1 VTRTSL
7 NVPVSVRRAIV
18 AHARR
23 DRPLEC
29 CGLLIGRGR
38 NVLAV
43 LPAANLARSTV
54 RYRLDPRV
62 HIDARR
68 WLRQCEPPLEILGCY
83 HSHPDGPARP
93 SPTDISEAA
102 YPEWVY
108 LIVGL
113 RGSRAEV
120 AAFRLR
126 AGGSTTVRVGSS
138 MARKR

>member
-1 VTRTSL
+1 MIGL
-7 NVPVSVRRAIV
+7 YVPVSVRRAIV

-38 NVLAV
+38 NVIAA

-68 WLRQCEPPLEILGCY
+68 WLRQCEPALEILGCY
-83 HSHPDGPARP
+83 HSHPNGPARP
-93 SPTDISEAA
+93 SPTDVSEAA
-102 YPEWVY
+102 YPDWVY
-108 LIVGL
+108 VIVGL
-113 RGSRAEV
+113 RGSRTDL
-120 AAFRLR
+120 AAFRIR
-126 AGGSTTVRVGSS
+126 AGVSTRVRVPPAR
-138 MARKR
+138 ARKR